1 MKSTTIPQ
9 ASWRELLTRQYLPK
23 LAIMALA
30 LWLHASN
37 SMLTATTMP
46 SAVDEIGGL
55 NLISWTFVLYLAG
68 SITAAASIS
77 LLVASLGLK
86 ATMIRTAVVFSI
98 GCVVVATAANM
109 PVLLIGRIL
118 QGLGGGGLIALV
130 YVSQDRFF
138 PNHLVPRTIALLSSV
153 WMMASFS
160 GPVIGGAFATIGEWR
175 LAYWVFA
182 AQGLLLI
189 PAVHFLLKSAEPELQ
204 LAAEPIPIVRLLLL
218 GSAIML
224 VAISGAYYHP
234 LGSPLLILLGC
245 MALVLF
251 VLRDRSAA
259 RSRML
264 PAEVSDFSHAI
275 GNGILGVLLL
285 CISIMSFL
293 VYGPLIL
300 IELYGLT
307 PLQAGFIVLLESL
320 AWGSAAIIFSGVRG
334 DSEPR
339 LIRIGSAL
347 VLLGLVLTAIVFP
360 RVWLWPLIFAVLL
373 LNGGFGMM
381 WGFIIKR
388 IIAAAAPVDKD
399 RTSSLLPITQQTGF
413 ALGAALSGLIANR
426 LGISEIPDLAATRL
440 ENLRQ
445 IAFWLF
451 AGFVPLACLGNL
463 MVWRFVSI
471 RIADR
476 SAK

>member
-55 NLISWTFVLYLAG
+55 NLISWTFALYLAG

-160 GPVIGGAFATIGEWR
+160 GPVIGGAFATMGEWR

-426 LGISEIPDLAATRL
+426 LGISEMPDLAATRL
-440 ENLRQ
+440 EDLRQ